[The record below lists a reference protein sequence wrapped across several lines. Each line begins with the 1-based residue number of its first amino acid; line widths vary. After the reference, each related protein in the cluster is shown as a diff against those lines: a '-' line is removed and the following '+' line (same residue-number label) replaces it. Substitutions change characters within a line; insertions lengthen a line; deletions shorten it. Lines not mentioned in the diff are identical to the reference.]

1 MRELVRQR
9 ASVVFMALVLIT
21 GFSFWLTVGHGGAL
35 FKEVQSVVWA
45 QVICLALLKVRWV
58 LLDFMELRSA
68 PIKLRLLF
76 EGWVAGL
83 AAALILTNSLLG

>member
-21 GFSFWLTVGHGGAL
+21 GFSFWLTAGHGGAL
-35 FKEVQSVVWA
+35 FDEAQSVVWA
-45 QVICLALLKVRWV
+45 QVILLALLKVRWV

-76 EGWVAGL
+76 EGWVVALG
-83 AAALILTNSLLG
+83 AALILTNVFLA